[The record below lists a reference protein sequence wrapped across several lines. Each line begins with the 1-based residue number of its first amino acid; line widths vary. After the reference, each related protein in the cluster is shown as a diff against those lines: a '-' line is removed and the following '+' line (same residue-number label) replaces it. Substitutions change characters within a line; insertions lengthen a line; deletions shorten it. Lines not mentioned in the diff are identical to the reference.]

1 MKKSLNTDNAPKP
14 IAPYSQSV
22 LVNGML
28 FVSGQ
33 IPVNPKTN
41 EIVIGIEAQ
50 AKQVM
55 ENIKAIL
62 KDAGLKMSNIV
73 KASIFLANMDD
84 FATINEIYASYF
96 TSNFP
101 ARECIQAARLPK
113 DVGIEISVIA
123 FV

>member
-33 IPVNPKTN
+33 IPVDPKTN
-41 EIVIGIEAQ
+41 EIVTGIDAQ

-73 KASIFLANMDD
+73 KASIFLADMND
-84 FATINEIYASYF
+84 FSTINEIYASYF

>member
-1 MKKSLNTDNAPKP
+1 MKKSLSTENAPKP

-33 IPVNPKTN
+33 IPVDPKTN
-41 EIVIGIEAQ
+41 EIVNGIEAQ
-50 AKQVM
+50 ATQVM

-62 KDAGLKMSNIV
+62 NDAGLTMSNIV
-73 KASIFLANMDD
+73 KASIFLSDMDNFSKVND
-84 FATINEIYASYF
+84 IYASYF
-96 TSNFP
+96 KSNFP

-113 DVGIEISVIA
+113 DVGVEISVIA